1 MMDLKKVEDSA
12 KRIYEDSFDL
22 SLLQEDLESKLDEI
36 YENNLEFERGKLSK
50 TSFKENEK
58 VLKKSSIRMIKNIK
72 SIISSNLK
80 LLDTIRN
87 ELKPTK
93 PKRKLERIKPKA
105 KKKTKVKK
113 RPKRK
118 TRKTKKRRK

>member
-12 KRIYEDSFDL
+12 KKIYEDSFDI

-36 YENNLEFERGKLSK
+36 YENNIELERGRLSK
-50 TSFKENEK
+50 ASFRENEK
-58 VLKKSSIRMIKNIK
+58 ILKGSSIKIIKNIK

-80 LLDTIRN
+80 LLDAIRN

-93 PKRKLERIKPKA
+93 PKRKLERIKPKI
-105 KKKTKVKK
+105 KKKKKIKK

-118 TRKTKKRRK
+118 KAKRKGK

>member
-50 TSFKENEK
+50 TS
-58 VLKKSSIRMIKNIK
+58 
-72 SIISSNLK
+72 
-80 LLDTIRN
+80 
-87 ELKPTK
+87 
-93 PKRKLERIKPKA
+93 
-105 KKKTKVKK
+105 
-113 RPKRK
+113 
-118 TRKTKKRRK
+118 